1 MSCGLRIV
9 PASRLVPHPSKV
21 IPKPKCT
28 DRMPGD
34 CQAIAVHRSFTDP
47 ARIAG
52 RFFARYCPSSATEL
66 FSMCSR
72 IPGQIEPVFS

>member
-1 MSCGLRIV
+1 MSSGLWGGAHHAICLCDAAEV
-9 PASRLVPHPSKV
+9 ELGGLLVSTLTVNHSLHL
-21 IPKPKCT
+21 T
-28 DRMPGD
+28 
-34 CQAIAVHRSFTDP
+34 
-47 ARIAG
+47 ARTAG